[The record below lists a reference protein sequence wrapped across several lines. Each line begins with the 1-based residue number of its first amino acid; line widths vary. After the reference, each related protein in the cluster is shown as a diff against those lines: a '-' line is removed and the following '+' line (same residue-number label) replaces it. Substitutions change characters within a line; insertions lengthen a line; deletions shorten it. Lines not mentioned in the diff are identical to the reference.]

1 MSGKFNEFNK
11 FREFNR
17 FLVNYFYRVL
27 GSTRYVG
34 EFIAH
39 KTHKLIK
46 LFIGFVLTC
55 VFTMCKS
62 GCACMRMRSS
72 N

>member
-1 MSGKFNEFNK
+1 MGLISLGSLIGFCE
-11 FREFNR
+11 
-17 FLVNYFYRVL
+17 VFYRVL

>member
-17 FLVNYFYRVL
+17 FLVKYFYRML

-55 VFTMCKS
+55 VFTMRKS
-62 GCACMRMRSS
+62 DCACMRMRSS